1 MQRVSTISTNN
12 APQAIGPYSQGKIFG
27 DLIFASGQIAL
38 MPSGEFVNGD
48 ISAQT
53 RQVLDNLKA
62 VLKSAE
68 SSLDS
73 VIKTTIF
80 LTNIDDFAVVN
91 EIYASYFG
99 ENKPARSTI
108 AVKELPKNARVEI
121 ECVAVKQ
128 C

>member
-38 MPSGEFVNGD
+38 TPSGEFVNGD

-108 AVKELPKNARVEI
+108 VVKELPKKARVEI
-121 ECVAVKQ
+121 ECIAVKQ